1 MLTILNV
8 GEDLEQ
14 ENSYSLLVGRQ
25 NVTAILED
33 SLMVSY
39 KLNILLPYDP
49 ARVSFGIYK
58 KELNTYVYTKT
69 GTRMFIAAL
78 FITAKT
84 WTQPRCPSGGE

>member
-33 SLMVSY
+33 TFVVSY
-39 KLNILLPYDP
+39 K
-49 ARVSFGIYK
+49 
-58 KELNTYVYTKT
+58 TKHT
-69 GTRMFIAAL
+69 LTI
-78 FITAKT
+78 
-84 WTQPRCPSGGE
+84 